1 MKYCPLS
8 QVFSGNSF
16 NHQNHLTI
24 ERALMSMKEMN
35 WVSPMKASLLS
46 QTVKNLPAMWET
58 WVWSLGWEDPLE
70 TGVATHSSILYWRI
84 AMHQLGEIEGKRRRG
99 WQRMRRLDGITNSM
113 NMSLNSL
120 WEMVKDRE
128 AWRAAVQQQFPLI
141 LIMLDGSSVQE
152 KYKNLRPDE

>member
-16 NHQNHLTI
+16 NHQNHFTI

-70 TGVATHSSILYWRI
+70 MGMATHSSILYWRI
-84 AMHQLGEIEGKRRRG
+84 DMHQLGEIEGKRRRG
-99 WQRMRRLDGITNSM
+99 WQRMRQLDGITNSM

-128 AWRAAVQQQFPLI
+128 GWRAAVQQFPLI